1 MKFELIGIDYLSN
14 IFTLERTWPLTN
26 RPLALGPICLW
37 LYHFVGVILTSL
49 SFGTI
54 IPRDS
59 ARQEEGRK
67 RVTLAKSL
75 LFGSQMQ
82 DFLEILLACLL
93 LIGQTESHDR
103 CLLKWGLENKYFTFL
118 FLFWSIF
125 FSFKQKRGLTID
137 IRPFNLQRHQAASRD
152 FSVLEVLL
160 Y

>member
-1 MKFELIGIDYLSN
+1 MEQAFSYLTVLFLYSASYIKDCLMKFELIGIDYLSN

-75 LFGSQMQ
+75 LFGS
-82 DFLEILLACLL
+82 
-93 LIGQTESHDR
+93 
-103 CLLKWGLENKYFTFL
+103 
-118 FLFWSIF
+118 
-125 FSFKQKRGLTID
+125 
-137 IRPFNLQRHQAASRD
+137 
-152 FSVLEVLL
+152 
-160 Y
+160 